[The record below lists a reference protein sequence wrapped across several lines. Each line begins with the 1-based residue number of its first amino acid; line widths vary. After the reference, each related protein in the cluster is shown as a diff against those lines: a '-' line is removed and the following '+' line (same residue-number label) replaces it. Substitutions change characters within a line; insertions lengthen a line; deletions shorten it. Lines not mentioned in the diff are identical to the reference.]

1 MVQNSFTDQETQ
13 ICKYRFTRVIFGATC
28 SQFLLNATVDSHIEK
43 YVNIDPDFVKKVQG
57 KFYVDDL
64 NTGVYSAKE
73 GIELCKKLKIRFQE
87 FQFNL
92 RKWRTNS
99 KELCEFIEPFDVN
112 IEIVKNDAVNM
123 GIVNSQT
130 VNSEFVHKTK
140 NGKVVGIKW
149 DDDNDKLIFRLN
161 EIFKDALNI
170 QPTKRNILSVMST
183 IYNPVGYLQPV
194 TIQLKNLFQ
203 EICKLKVDW
212 DDVIEEIFPKWNSIC
227 TYLNSLQ
234 EIVIN
239 RCYYVYQFDDPI
251 DSYYLHGFSDSSLAA
266 YAACIYLK
274 SVSGS
279 GNICVIFVT
288 AKSRIVP
295 LKKSFSIPRLE
306 LLGNFILSKLMVT
319 VHDSLISEIDISNF
333 YCWTDSQISLMD
345 SSDNS
350 RI

>member
-123 GIVNSQT
+123 GIVN
-130 VNSEFVHKTK
+130 
-140 NGKVVGIKW
+140 
-149 DDDNDKLIFRLN
+149 RL
-161 EIFKDALNI
+161 
-170 QPTKRNILSVMST
+170 
-183 IYNPVGYLQPV
+183 
-194 TIQLKNLFQ
+194 
-203 EICKLKVDW
+203 
-212 DDVIEEIFPKWNSIC
+212 
-227 TYLNSLQ
+227 
-234 EIVIN
+234 
-239 RCYYVYQFDDPI
+239 
-251 DSYYLHGFSDSSLAA
+251 
-266 YAACIYLK
+266 
-274 SVSGS
+274 
-279 GNICVIFVT
+279 
-288 AKSRIVP
+288 
-295 LKKSFSIPRLE
+295 
-306 LLGNFILSKLMVT
+306 
-319 VHDSLISEIDISNF
+319 
-333 YCWTDSQISLMD
+333 
-345 SSDNS
+345 
-350 RI
+350 

>member
-234 EIVIN
+234 
-239 RCYYVYQFDDPI
+239 
-251 DSYYLHGFSDSSLAA
+251 
-266 YAACIYLK
+266 
-274 SVSGS
+274 
-279 GNICVIFVT
+279 
-288 AKSRIVP
+288 
-295 LKKSFSIPRLE
+295 
-306 LLGNFILSKLMVT
+306 
-319 VHDSLISEIDISNF
+319 
-333 YCWTDSQISLMD
+333 
-345 SSDNS
+345 
-350 RI
+350 

>member
-1 MVQNSFTDQETQ
+1 M
-13 ICKYRFTRVIFGATC
+13 
-28 SQFLLNATVDSHIEK
+28 
-43 YVNIDPDFVKKVQG
+43 
-57 KFYVDDL
+57 
-64 NTGVYSAKE
+64 
-73 GIELCKKLKIRFQE
+73 KIRFQE

-212 DDVIEEIFPKWNSIC
+212 NDIIEEI
-227 TYLNSLQ
+227 
-234 EIVIN
+234 
-239 RCYYVYQFDDPI
+239 
-251 DSYYLHGFSDSSLAA
+251 
-266 YAACIYLK
+266 
-274 SVSGS
+274 
-279 GNICVIFVT
+279 
-288 AKSRIVP
+288 
-295 LKKSFSIPRLE
+295 
-306 LLGNFILSKLMVT
+306 
-319 VHDSLISEIDISNF
+319 
-333 YCWTDSQISLMD
+333 
-345 SSDNS
+345 
-350 RI
+350 